1 MKPFQQITIVGVG
14 LLGGSLARVCK
25 KKGLVEKVVGFGR
38 HPERLKKAQELGII
52 DSYATDL
59 QTAVKHADLV
69 VLCTPVSN
77 LGPIA
82 GEMTPFLKPGCIVTD
97 VGSVKKTVVGDIQ
110 SQLPDSVYFV
120 GSHPIAGGE
129 KSGFEASSADLF
141 EQQKCIVTPTPKTNA
156 SALARV
162 TELWE
167 QTGMQVINLDV
178 EEHDTIFGAVS
189 HLPHVI
195 AYTLM
200 NTIGDIS
207 TKNHAEV
214 ISFSGG
220 GLRDITRIAASSP
233 ALWRDICLSNK
244 KPVLSL
250 IDKFQTTLQQVRN
263 TLENEDGQLLEQ
275 TFQTA
280 NKYRSNLS
288 AKHK

>member
-25 KKGLVEKVVGFGR
+25 KKGLAEKIVGFGR
-38 HPERLKKAQELGII
+38 HSKRLEKAQEIGII

-59 QTAVKHADLV
+59 QAAVKDSDLV
-69 VLCTPVSN
+69 VLCTPVGT
-77 LGPIA
+77 LGPLA
-82 GEMTPFLKPGCIVTD
+82 GEMAPFIKPGCIVTD
-97 VGSVKKTVVGDIQ
+97 VGSVKKAVVGAIQ
-110 SQLPDSVYFV
+110 PQLPDSVYFV

-129 KSGFEASSADLF
+129 KSGFEASTADLF
-141 EQQKCIVTPTPKTNA
+141 EQQKCIVTPTSKTNA

-167 QTGMQVINLDV
+167 QTGMQVISLDV
-178 EEHDTIFGAVS
+178 EEHDAIFGAVS

-200 NTIGDIS
+200 NTIGEIS

-220 GLRDITRIAASSP
+220 GLRDITRIAASDP
-233 ALWRDICLSNK
+233 VLWRDICLSNK

-250 IDKFQTTLQQVRN
+250 IDKFQATLQHVRN
-263 TLENEDGQLLEQ
+263 TLENEDSQLLEQ
-275 TFQTA
+275 MFQTA
-280 NKYRSNLS
+280 NKYRSNLA

>member
-1 MKPFQQITIVGVG
+1 MKTFEQITIIGVG

-25 KKGLVEKVVGFGR
+25 KKGLVKNVVGFGMN
-38 HPERLKKAQELGII
+38 PEKLKKAQELGII

-59 QTAVKHADLV
+59 QTAVRHSDLV
-69 VLCTPVSN
+69 VLCTPVST

-82 GEMTPFLKPGCIVTD
+82 GEMAAFLKPGCIVTD
-97 VGSVKKTVVGDIQ
+97 VGSVKKTVVSDIQ

-129 KSGFEASSADLF
+129 KSGFGASSPDLF
-141 EQQKCIVTPTPKTNA
+141 EQQKCIVTPTLKTNA

-162 TELWE
+162 KEFWE
-167 QTGMQVINLDV
+167 QTGMQVISLDV

-189 HLPHVI
+189 HLPHII

-200 NTIGDIS
+200 NTIGGIS
-207 TKNHAEV
+207 TKNHTEV

-220 GLRDITRIAASSP
+220 GLKDITRIASSNP
-233 ALWRDICLSNK
+233 VMWRDIFLSNK

-250 IDKFQTTLQQVRN
+250 IDKFQASLQQVRN
-263 TLENEDGQLLEQ
+263 AIENEDSQLLEQ
-275 TFQTA
+275 TFETA
-280 NKYRSNLS
+280 NKYRLNLS
-288 AKHK
+288 EE